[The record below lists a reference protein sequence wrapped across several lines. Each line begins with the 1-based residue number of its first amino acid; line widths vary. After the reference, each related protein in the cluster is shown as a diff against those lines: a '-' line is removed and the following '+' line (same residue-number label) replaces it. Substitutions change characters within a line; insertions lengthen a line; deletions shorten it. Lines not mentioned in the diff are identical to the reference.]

1 MGPKTLHP
9 NEHPGDAGCSR
20 CWCSG
25 PHVEHRDS
33 SLHCLS
39 PTPPPHVGFWEPSSL
54 QESTL
59 AEEKPSLTCGCEEKA
74 VELVGFEELQ
84 DPFVSPQVPCSASA
98 ARKSADSGPCP
109 KLEFTDMS
117 LYPLFPIAP
126 PPARC
131 CSPCRG
137 SPRPSTTGSDH
148 HGNRQSPR
156 QAHSL
161 EKLERKQPSSS
172 WPGLSSAGLG
182 GDL

>member
-1 MGPKTLHP
+1 MGPKTLP
-9 NEHPGDAGCSR
+9 PKEHPGDAGCSR

-25 PHVEHRDS
+25 PRVEYRDS
-33 SLHCLS
+33 SPHRLS
-39 PTPPPHVGFWEPSSL
+39 PTPPPQVGFREPSSL

-59 AEEKPSLTCGCEEKA
+59 AEEKPSLTCGREEKA
-74 VELVGFEELQ
+74 VGLVGFEELQ
-84 DPFVSPQVPCSASA
+84 GHFAPPQVPRSASA
-98 ARKSADSGPCP
+98 ARKPADSGPRP
-109 KLEFTDMS
+109 ELEFTDMS

-148 HGNRQSPR
+148 HGNRQSPS

-172 WPGLSSAGLG
+172 
-182 GDL
+182 